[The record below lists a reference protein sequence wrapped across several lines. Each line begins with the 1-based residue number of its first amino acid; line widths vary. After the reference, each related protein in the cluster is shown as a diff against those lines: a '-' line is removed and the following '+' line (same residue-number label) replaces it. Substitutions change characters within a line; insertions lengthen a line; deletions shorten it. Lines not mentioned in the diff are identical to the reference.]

1 MPTLN
6 WVVTWDI
13 LFSHQEVYGVA
24 NFPGGRANRLE
35 GTKES
40 FMRAREK
47 NGVGIFFACSP
58 LPLLFSLANSEV
70 SHRKGLDY
78 QM

>member
-1 MPTLN
+1 MPILD
-6 WVVTWDI
+6 WIVIRDI

-40 FMRAREK
+40 FMRAMKR
-47 NGVGIFFACSP
+47 NGVGIFCLLPTSP
-58 LPLLFSLANSEV
+58 FCLA
-70 SHRKGLDY
+70 
-78 QM
+78 